1 MEVQSVSSAAPT
13 VAQTRSASENASAG
27 KASQLIGQKKGGTP
41 PTGGGAKPSAASTSS
56 SNSISN
62 TAKVYDKRDA
72 DQDDTVSY
80 QEDLLYALKNP
91 SEETQS
97 QTTVSAS
104 QIKAGLQAY
113 RKASK

>member
-13 VAQTRSASENASAG
+13 VAQTRSASESASAG
-27 KASQLIGQKKGGTP
+27 KVSQLITQKKGGTP
-41 PTGGGAKPSAASTSS
+41 PAGGGAKLAAASTSS
-56 SNSISN
+56 NSISS
-62 TAKVYDKRDA
+62 TAKALYDKRDA

-97 QTTVSAS
+97 QITVSAS

-113 RKASK
+113 QQSE